1 MDGKLYINIV
11 FQDLMDDATLLQQ
24 IQQARMINHMESVF
38 FSRGFTRFAAIVL
51 KRMSNCCGHCQ
62 NISIFKNVR
71 FSRGGEYVVGRTDY
85 IVKPTSASV
94 PKHLKRKI
102 EDRIRE

>member
-1 MDGKLYINIV
+1 
-11 FQDLMDDATLLQQ
+11 
-24 IQQARMINHMESVF
+24 MINHMESVF

-51 KRMSNCCGHCQ
+51 KRISNCCGHCQ

-71 FSRGGEYVVGRTDY
+71 FSSRGEQAVVGRQDY

-94 PKHLKRKI
+94 PKRLKRKI

>member
-1 MDGKLYINIV
+1 
-11 FQDLMDDATLLQQ
+11 MDDATLLQQ

-38 FSRGFTRFAAIVL
+38 FSRGFTRFLAIVL
-51 KRMSNCCGHCQ
+51 KKMSNCCGACQ

-71 FSRGGEYVVGRTDY
+71 FSGGGEHAVVGRSDY
-85 IVKPTSASV
+85 IVKPTSASI
-94 PKHLKRKI
+94 PKRLKRKI